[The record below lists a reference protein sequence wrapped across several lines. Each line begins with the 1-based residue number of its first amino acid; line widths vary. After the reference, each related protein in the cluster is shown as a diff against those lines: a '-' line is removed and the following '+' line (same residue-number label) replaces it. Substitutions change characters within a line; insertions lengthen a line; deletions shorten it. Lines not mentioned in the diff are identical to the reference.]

1 MLQGAYLN
9 ALVSTGTR
17 IWFVSVVG
25 QLVDG
30 VWTNIAIRWK
40 NSGDSTSPDTPPSER
55 GGLELYV
62 GDGPKVELVGLATL
76 PIKNKEGNQN
86 FTEYDG
92 SYCNIDGTPPPIITL
107 GCAYNRN
114 RGTFDHFGEGEYDE
128 LSVWNRQLIKNN
140 SMNEMPFFLG
150 GYSKFFKNV
159 VFLFGIHLLVL

>member
-1 MLQGAYLN
+1 M
-9 ALVSTGTR
+9 VSTGSR
-17 IWFVSVVG
+17 VWHVSVVG

-30 VWTNIAIRWK
+30 LWTNIAIRWK
-40 NSGDSTSPDTPPSER
+40 NSGDSSPPGTPESER

-76 PIKNKEGNQN
+76 PIKNKEGNMN

-92 SYCNIDGTPPPIITL
+92 SYCNIDGNPPPMITL

-140 SMNEMPFFLG
+140 SMNELPFFLG
-150 GYSKFFKNV
+150 GYSKFLHV
-159 VFLFGIHLLVL
+159 LFDICIYLYKCLLIY